1 MICGNLTA
9 QVTYN
14 FGSSNGGANVT
25 ATDDKG
31 FLLHYQVPNGRLAYQ
46 KYDSNAVFQYG
57 FTQPANQIYTS
68 TQRFGKVFCLL
79 NSTHSDTI
87 RLQKINMATG
97 AVEINRR
104 IGGPQY
110 GTIGYFAYSPYHFV
124 ATQDSGLLVVLSK
137 WQTYNAFFTDVSM
150 VKFDKN
156 LNVQFVRAGG
166 WPTTQNILSR
176 LVKQHSDG
184 SIWHITSVGLVPGF
198 GLNILRIDP
207 QTGATLNQI
216 TVNNIGNP
224 TTGGFAEV
232 PGRVILSGI
241 TANEGYALSIAPDL
255 SAVHW
260 VKRYAVPLNFA
271 GAYEFNTGPN
281 NNLYGHLGD
290 LVMCIRPADGS
301 VVWSVNA
308 DAAANVV
315 PRIRLG
321 LYKMLAL
328 YSPGGTELKGALIDS
343 LGVGLCNPVNYP
355 VTVTT
360 LTNTTTSFN
369 LNLYATGGLTHFT
382 LPNPTSTP
390 VTASPTVACTAIC
403 NFTAGFTASA
413 NSLIASFAP
422 LPFGLSSYYWT
433 FGDGGTSNSMAPVHS
448 YAASGTYT
456 VCLIGTSGCMSD
468 TVCQQV
474 TVTCTSPTASF
485 TTSGTSQTIN
495 FSNASTGSGPL
506 TYAWAFGNGQTSTQ
520 TSPTHVYSSPG
531 YYNACLIVNG
541 PCGSDTTCTLVN
553 AGCVTTVASF
563 SATSNLL
570 AAQFNNSSTSAG
582 ATTHSWDFG
591 DGQMS
596 TQASPSHVYAA
607 SGTYTVC
614 LIVNSPCGA
623 DTTCQQVTITCP
635 VPTAAFTFS
644 SNLFTANFSNGSTGA
659 TSTFWD
665 FGDGQTSNQIS
676 PSHTYA
682 ATGNYTVCL
691 ISNSTCGADTSCA
704 LITVTC
710 PLPVSGFFVST
721 NQMTANFMNL
731 SSGATSSFWDFGD
744 GQSSTDLSPTH
755 VYTMP
760 GTYTACLIVNS
771 QCGADTTCLQVTV
784 DCPTLF
790 AAMGNSGSFPTLQF
804 NDLTIGSPNT
814 WQWDFGDG
822 ASSTLQNPQH
832 TYTNPATYTVCLT
845 VNDSCSLDITCQ
857 AVDVLLG
864 IGSVTAFS
872 LDLYPN
878 PAASTII
885 LRWPQSLENAIV
897 RVMTM
902 DGRMVFETSTPQATL
917 ALNVSDW
924 ATGVYA
930 VEVQTANQR
939 VVRRLVVGR

>member
-1 MICGNLTA
+1 MPLGWQRFQREERRCLGVRNIKIVAMLRIGRMHMKSMESTKWKSSCLHFGWVLWMLGCMICGNLTA

-596 TQASPSHVYAA
+596 TQASPSHVL
-607 SGTYTVC
+607 C
-614 LIVNSPCGA
+614 C
-623 DTTCQQVTITCP
+623 
-635 VPTAAFTFS
+635 
-644 SNLFTANFSNGSTGA
+644 
-659 TSTFWD
+659 
-665 FGDGQTSNQIS
+665 FGDLYGMLDCQFAMWRRYYLPTGHYHMSRPDRSIYVQFQSLYREFQQWQHRSYKHLLGLWRRANEQSNQS
-676 PSHTYA
+676 LAYVRGHRKLHRLLDLKFHLRCRYKL
-682 ATGNYTVCL
+682 C
-691 ISNSTCGADTSCA
+691 ADH
-704 LITVTC
+704 
-710 PLPVSGFFVST
+710 GH
-721 NQMTANFMNL
+721 
-731 SSGATSSFWDFGD
+731 
-744 GQSSTDLSPTH
+744 LSPTGFGIFCQYQSDDRELH
-755 VYTMP
+755 EPQLWSHKFLLGLWRRPIKYRP
-760 GTYTACLIVNS
+760 EP
-771 QCGADTTCLQVTV
+771 DTCLHHARYVHSLSDRQ
-784 DCPTLF
+784 F
-790 AAMGNSGSFPTLQF
+790 AM
-804 NDLTIGSPNT
+804 
-814 WQWDFGDG
+814 WRRY
-822 ASSTLQNPQH
+822 H
-832 TYTNPATYTVCLT
+832 
-845 VNDSCSLDITCQ
+845 
-857 AVDVLLG
+857 VLAG
-864 IGSVTAFS
+864 H
-872 LDLYPN
+872 
-878 PAASTII
+878 
-885 LRWPQSLENAIV
+885 
-897 RVMTM
+897 
-902 DGRMVFETSTPQATL
+902 
-917 ALNVSDW
+917 
-924 ATGVYA
+924 
-930 VEVQTANQR
+930 
-939 VVRRLVVGR
+939 RRLSDIVCCDG